1 MRSWS
6 LVFSSVSASL
16 VSVFS
21 FVIPFCLF
29 LNYRQNHLL
38 HVVSDGMEVM
48 MYLTPILI
56 VLAFIFYLIV
66 FAVLKLPTQIFDL
79 YQFLKISFVI
89 LIAWI
94 LLVLTILFEDQVNH
108 IDFSTLKIG
117 VVMYFMML
125 PILAWRE
132 SYFETSYKLH
142 FGFNQSTSVWSRI
155 ITISKRGK

>member
-79 YQFLKISFVI
+79 YQFLKNKFCD
-89 LIAWI
+89 LNC
-94 LLVLTILFEDQVNH
+94 L
-108 IDFSTLKIG
+108 DFTGL
-117 VVMYFMML
+117 
-125 PILAWRE
+125 
-132 SYFETSYKLH
+132 
-142 FGFNQSTSVWSRI
+142 NDSVRRS
-155 ITISKRGK
+155 SEPH

>member
-38 HVVSDGMEVM
+38 HVVSDGMDVM

-125 PILAWRE
+125 PILALSCMGR
-132 SYFETSYKLH
+132 TVVIL
-142 FGFNQSTSVWSRI
+142 
-155 ITISKRGK
+155 

>member
-6 LVFSSVSASL
+6 LVCASCSASFI
-16 VSVFS
+16 SVLS

-29 LNYRQNHLL
+29 LNYRQNHLI
-38 HVVSDGMEVM
+38 HVVSDGMEIM

-66 FAVLKLPTQIFDL
+66 FAVLKLPTHIFDL

-89 LIAWI
+89 LIAWT
-94 LLVLTILFEDQVNH
+94 LLVSMILFEDQVNQ

-117 VVMYFMML
+117 ILMYFMML
-125 PILAWRE
+125 PILALGCM
-132 SYFETSYKLH
+132 SANSCYFVVSRKLYKSS
-142 FGFNQSTSVWSRI
+142 FS
-155 ITISKRGK
+155 

>member
-6 LVFSSVSASL
+6 LVCASCSASFI
-16 VSVFS
+16 SVLS

-29 LNYRQNHLL
+29 LNYRQNHLI

-48 MYLTPILI
+48 MYLIPILI

-89 LIAWI
+89 FITWA
-94 LLVLTILFEDQVNH
+94 LLVLTILFEDQVNQ

-117 VVMYFMML
+117 IMMYFMML
-125 PILAWRE
+125 PILALGCM
-132 SYFETSYKLH
+132 SANSFYFVMSKV
-142 FGFNQSTSVWSRI
+142 NQRKNT
-155 ITISKRGK
+155 TLF

>member
-66 FAVLKLPTQIFDL
+66 FAVLKLPTQIFDS

-89 LIAWI
+89 LVAWA

-117 VVMYFMML
+117 IKMYFMML
-125 PILAWRE
+125 PILAL
-132 SYFETSYKLH
+132 SCMGANSCYFVIDRKVYKKDL
-142 FGFNQSTSVWSRI
+142 
-155 ITISKRGK
+155 

>member
-6 LVFSSVSASL
+6 LVCASLSASL

-29 LNYRQNHLL
+29 LNFRQNHLI

-66 FAVLKLPTQIFDL
+66 LVVLKLPTQIFDVF
-79 YQFLKISFVI
+79 QFLKISFV
-89 LIAWI
+89 
-94 LLVLTILFEDQVNH
+94 VLTAWTFFVAMILFEDQVNQ
-108 IDFSTLKIG
+108 IDFSVLKIG
-117 VVMYFMML
+117 ILMYFVML
-125 PILAWRE
+125 PILALGCMGAN
-132 SYFETSYKLH
+132 SCYFVMNKI
-142 FGFNQSTSVWSRI
+142 NQKKN
-155 ITISKRGK
+155 TILF

>member
-6 LVFSSVSASL
+6 LVCASLSASL

-29 LNYRQNHLL
+29 LNFRQNHLI

-56 VLAFIFYLIV
+56 ILAFMFYLIV
-66 FAVLKLPTQIFDL
+66 FAVLKLPTQVFDVF
-79 YQFLKISFVI
+79 QFLKISLVI
-89 LIAWI
+89 LIAWTF
-94 LLVLTILFEDQVNH
+94 LVAMILFEDQVYQ

-117 VVMYFMML
+117 VLMYFIML
-125 PILAWRE
+125 PILVLGCMSAN
-132 SYFETSYKLH
+132 SCYFLM
-142 FGFNQSTSVWSRI
+142 
-155 ITISKRGK
+155 SKK

>member
-6 LVFSSVSASL
+6 LVCASLSASL

-29 LNYRQNHLL
+29 LNYRQNHLI

-56 VLAFIFYLIV
+56 VLVFICYLIV
-66 FAVLKLPTQIFDL
+66 LAILKLPTQIFDVF
-79 YQFLKISFVI
+79 QFLKISLVI
-89 LIAWI
+89 LIAWTF
-94 LLVLTILFEDQVNH
+94 LVAMILFEDQVYQ

-117 VVMYFMML
+117 VLMYFTML
-125 PILAWRE
+125 PILALGCMSANVCYLVMRKKINDK
-132 SYFETSYKLH
+132 KLL
-142 FGFNQSTSVWSRI
+142 W
-155 ITISKRGK
+155 

>member
-56 VLAFIFYLIV
+56 VLAFIFYLLSDCFCSIEIAHSDFWFIPV
-66 FAVLKLPTQIFDL
+66 FKNRFCDL
-79 YQFLKISFVI
+79 SCLGFTCLNDSVRRSSEPHWFFNFKNWCCDVFHD
-89 LIAWI
+89 AA
-94 LLVLTILFEDQVNH
+94 D
-108 IDFSTLKIG
+108 
-117 VVMYFMML
+117 
-125 PILAWRE
+125 
-132 SYFETSYKLH
+132 
-142 FGFNQSTSVWSRI
+142 FGFGLYGGEQLLFCDE
-155 ITISKRGK
+155 

>member
-6 LVFSSVSASL
+6 LVCASLSASL

-29 LNYRQNHLL
+29 LNYRQNHLI

-56 VLAFIFYLIV
+56 ILAFIFYLIV

-79 YQFLKISFVI
+79 LQFLKISFVI
-89 LIAWI
+89 LIAWT
-94 LLVLTILFEDQVNH
+94 LLVLMILFEDQVNQ
-108 IDFSTLKIG
+108 IDFQL
-117 VVMYFMML
+117 
-125 PILAWRE
+125 
-132 SYFETSYKLH
+132 
-142 FGFNQSTSVWSRI
+142 
-155 ITISKRGK
+155 

>member
-29 LNYRQNHLL
+29 LNYRQNHLI

-48 MYLTPILI
+48 MYLIPILLI
-56 VLAFIFYLIV
+56 LAFIFYLIV

-79 YQFLKISFVI
+79 LQFLKISLVI
-89 LIAWI
+89 LIAWTF
-94 LLVLTILFEDQVNH
+94 LVAMILFEGLCCTNRRKVEL
-108 IDFSTLKIG
+108 F
-117 VVMYFMML
+117 
-125 PILAWRE
+125 
-132 SYFETSYKLH
+132 
-142 FGFNQSTSVWSRI
+142 
-155 ITISKRGK
+155 

>member
-29 LNYRQNHLL
+29 LNYRQNHLI

-79 YQFLKISFVI
+79 LQFLKISFVI
-89 LIAWI
+89 LIAWA
-94 LLVLTILFEDQVNH
+94 LLVLMILFEDQVNH

-125 PILAWRE
+125 PILAL
-132 SYFETSYKLH
+132 SCMGANSCYFVMNKV
-142 FGFNQSTSVWSRI
+142 NQKKNMI
-155 ITISKRGK
+155 LF

>member
-6 LVFSSVSASL
+6 LVCASCSASFI
-16 VSVFS
+16 SVLS

-29 LNYRQNHLL
+29 LNFRQNRLI

-56 VLAFIFYLIV
+56 ILAFIFYLTVLAI
-66 FAVLKLPTQIFDL
+66 LKLPIQIFDL

-89 LIAWI
+89 FIAWT
-94 LLVLTILFEDQVNH
+94 LLVLTILFEDQVNQ

-117 VVMYFMML
+117 IMMYFMML
-125 PILAWRE
+125 PILALGCM
-132 SYFETSYKLH
+132 SANSCYFLM
-142 FGFNQSTSVWSRI
+142 
-155 ITISKRGK
+155 SKK

>member
-6 LVFSSVSASL
+6 LVCASLSASL

-29 LNYRQNHLL
+29 LNFRQNHLI

-56 VLAFIFYLIV
+56 ILAFMFYLIV
-66 FAVLKLPTQIFDL
+66 FAVLKLPTQVFDVF
-79 YQFLKISFVI
+79 QFLKISLVI
-89 LIAWI
+89 LIAWTF
-94 LLVLTILFEDQVNH
+94 LVAMILFEDQVNQ

-117 VVMYFMML
+117 VLMYFIML
-125 PILAWRE
+125 PILVLGCMSAN
-132 SYFETSYKLH
+132 SCYFLM
-142 FGFNQSTSVWSRI
+142 
-155 ITISKRGK
+155 SKK

>member
-89 LIAWI
+89 LVAWA

-117 VVMYFMML
+117 IKMYFMML
-125 PILAWRE
+125 PILAL
-132 SYFETSYKLH
+132 SCMGANSCYFVIDRKAYKKDL
-142 FGFNQSTSVWSRI
+142 
-155 ITISKRGK
+155 

>member
-6 LVFSSVSASL
+6 LVCASLSASL

-29 LNYRQNHLL
+29 LNFRQNHLI

-56 VLAFIFYLIV
+56 VLVFICYLIV
-66 FAVLKLPTQIFDL
+66 LAILKLPTQIFDVF
-79 YQFLKISFVI
+79 QFLKISLVI
-89 LIAWI
+89 LIAWTF
-94 LLVLTILFEDQVNH
+94 LVAMILFEDQVYQ

-117 VVMYFMML
+117 VLMYFTML
-125 PILAWRE
+125 PILALGCM
-132 SYFETSYKLH
+132 SANSCYFVVSRKLYKSS
-142 FGFNQSTSVWSRI
+142 FS
-155 ITISKRGK
+155 